1 MWERRGPK
9 MEPGALQKGN
19 RRKWGLRC
27 PRLQGRRKAE
37 HQNPSVCIPLCGS
50 HSSLSFLLT
59 TRRVLKGPLNL
70 MLPGHCLYSLCLE
83 EGLLLGIPFSSIFG
97 VSHRRQRSKLPSSPP
112 AHFHDCLCARRPPE
126 HSALAH
132 GRLRTSICQNE

>member
-1 MWERRGPK
+1 

-37 HQNPSVCIPLCGS
+37 QQNPSVCIPLCGS
-50 HSSLSFLLT
+50 HSSLAFLLT

-70 MLPGHCLYSLCLE
+70 MLPGHCLYSLCLD

-97 VSHRRQRSKLPSSPP
+97 VSQRRQRSKPCYPP
-112 AHFHDCLCARRPPE
+112 VLQH
-126 HSALAH
+126 
-132 GRLRTSICQNE
+132 TSMTVCVQGAP